1 MKIWTTEHVFDHSW
15 EFVVQAALRK
25 YPNPMNPGV
34 IGVDVVDRKLDN
46 DIIKS
51 HRLLI
56 SEWTLPSWIAKLLGG
71 NRTCYASEHSQID
84 RVNKTLSLRTRNLTL
99 NNIINVDEKMV
110 YYSDPTNE
118 SRTLLKQEVNIF
130 KLLFYNISNNNIII

>member
-56 SEWTLPSWIAKLLGG
+56 SEWTLPSWIAKLLG
-71 NRTCYASEHSQID
+71 II
-84 RVNKTLSLRTRNLTL
+84 LTL
-99 NNIINVDEKMV
+99 F
-110 YYSDPTNE
+110 
-118 SRTLLKQEVNIF
+118 IF
-130 KLLFYNISNNNIII
+130 IFILIAEGYNIRMGLGSDYITLVILVST

>member
-56 SEWTLPSWIAKLLGG
+56 SEWTLPSWIAKLLG
-71 NRTCYASEHSQID
+71 I
-84 RVNKTLSLRTRNLTL
+84 KLTL
-99 NNIINVDEKMV
+99 FILIAEG
-110 YYSDPTNE
+110 
-118 SRTLLKQEVNIF
+118 
-130 KLLFYNISNNNIII
+130 YNIRMGLGSNYITLVILVSTSSVK